1 MPGSWGLSLRSPGKL
16 ATALLTVFVSNPVPV
31 ALGLKTTSGSPCASV
46 CNKVSTNTTASEIVC
61 LDTNYD
67 ETKGKT
73 FEDCVS
79 CQLESTYVNRLS
91 GETDVNWG
99 LYNLRYAF
107 TTCVFGYPDSAAN
120 ISTPCTVGCA
130 GIQSAVE
137 VDILDPGASN
147 FNDWCAAT
155 GFADNVINDC
165 EFCYN
170 LTYQQVNPQVY
181 MANFLE
187 SIRYNCHYKAAV
199 GFAFN
204 IAPSRIFTET
214 LLPSSMSLSTST
226 ASSGS
231 GVNLGVVIAVPI
243 VGFIIILCSLG
254 ACCFFFI
261 RWRRKSVGRGRY
273 QDHLYARW
281 HDTSISTPQQVQ
293 GGWGSPQQ
301 MHAAGYGT
309 YDPGYGPGFG
319 FTDNN
324 GQSHAVGYGHD
335 YSKTPYSYELT
346 ETSPSNYHATP
357 QMGAHG
363 FQPDLKNPYSDQIT
377 QSPPPPAPYV
387 SPHMGYGGF
396 EPDKKQP
403 L

>member
-1 MPGSWGLSLRSPGKL
+1 MPGSWGYNLRSHGKL
-16 ATALLTVFVSNPVPV
+16 AIALLTVLLSNPIPIV
-31 ALGLKTTSGSPCASV
+31 LGLKTTGGSPCASI

-61 LDTNYD
+61 LDNHFD
-67 ETKGKT
+67 DSKGKT
-73 FEDCVS
+73 FEDCVT
-79 CQLESTYVNRLS
+79 CQLQSTYVDRLS

-107 TTCVFGYPDSAAN
+107 TTCVFGFPESAAN
-120 ISTPCTVGCA
+120 ISTPCTVGCG
-130 GIQSAVE
+130 GIQNAVE
-137 VDILDPGASN
+137 VDLTTPSANN
-147 FNDWCAAT
+147 FNDWCTAT

-170 LTYQQVNPQVY
+170 LTYHQVNPQVY

-187 SIRYNCHYKAAV
+187 SIRYNCHYKASV
-199 GFAFN
+199 GFAFD

-214 LLPSSMSLSTST
+214 LLPSSMSFPSPTHT
-226 ASSGS
+226 GS

-254 ACCFFFI
+254 VCCFFFI
-261 RWRRKSVGRGRY
+261 RWRRKSVRRGRY

-281 HDTSISTPQQVQ
+281 NDTSISTPPQAQ
-293 GGWGSPQQ
+293 GGWGSPLQ

-309 YDPGYGPGFG
+309 HDPGYGPGFG
-319 FTDNN
+319 FTDNHV
-324 GQSHAVGYGHD
+324 QSHVSGYGND
-335 YSKTPYSYELT
+335 YSKNTYSYELT

-357 QMGAHG
+357 QMGGYG
-363 FQPDLKNPYSDQIT
+363 FEPDRKAPYSDEIT

-387 SPHMGYGGF
+387 VPHMGHGNF
-396 EPDKKQP
+396 EPDQKHP